1 MELQP
6 ESHGL
11 WAATAPPPPE
21 TSALAETIET
31 DVAIVGGGF
40 TGLSSALHLAEAGI
54 SATVV
59 EANEFGFGGSGRNA
73 GLVNA
78 GLWVPL
84 PDMIKML
91 GPEAGERM
99 IEDLGNAPSVVFD
112 LIEKFGISCEPER
125 AGTLHMAHSA
135 KGYADL
141 SARCEEWSKRFAPV
155 EMFDRETTISKTGT
169 GAYYGAMLDRRAGTI
184 QPLAYVRGL
193 AHAAL
198 NAGAR
203 LYTQS
208 PAQSI
213 SQGNDRWTI
222 KTPTGTLSAERLFI
236 ATGGYGEGADQAR
249 HPTVPYFY
257 FQCATRPLSHNV
269 LAEILPEKHGTWD
282 THPVLRSFRLDAAG
296 RLIFGSIGKLDSGG
310 GLHKDWAV
318 RGLRNIYPQ
327 ISEDAWEETWYGR
340 IAMTQDHLPR
350 LIEVGRNGL
359 AIYGYNGRGIGPGTV
374 FGRAVAKYFETG
386 EKEALP
392 FPLTPNPSEPFAGL
406 RGLAIEAGARAFH
419 FIDGR
424 I

>member
-1 MELQP
+1 MELRP

-11 WAATAPPPPE
+11 WATTAPPPPE
-21 TSALAETIET
+21 TSVLAEKVHT

-40 TGLSSALHLAEAGI
+40 TGLSAALHLAETGI
-54 SATVV
+54 AATVV

-84 PDMIKML
+84 PDIIKML
-91 GPEAGERM
+91 GPETGERM

-112 LIEKFGISCEPER
+112 LIKQHGIACETEC
-125 AGTLHMAHSA
+125 AGTLHLAHSA
-135 KGYADL
+135 KGYANL
-141 SARCEEWSKRFAPV
+141 SARCEEWTKRGAPV
-155 EMFDRETTISKTGT
+155 EMYDRETTVSKTGT
-169 GAYYGAMLDRRAGTI
+169 QAYHGAMLDRRAGTI

-193 AHAAL
+193 AHAAQ
-198 NAGAR
+198 NAGAH

-213 SQGNDRWTI
+213 SQENGLWIIN
-222 KTPTGTLSAERLFI
+222 TPKGTLSAERLFI
-236 ATGGYGEGADQAR
+236 ATGGYGEGADQAQ

-257 FQCATRPLSHNV
+257 FQCATKPLSHNI

-296 RLIFGSIGKLDSGG
+296 RLIFGSIGKLSSGG

-318 RGLRNIYPQ
+318 RGLRAIYPQ

-350 LIEVGRNGL
+350 LVEVGNNGL

-374 FGRAVAKYFETG
+374 FGRAVAKYFKTG
-386 EKEALP
+386 EKAALP
-392 FPLTPNPSEPFAGL
+392 FPLTTNPSEPFASL

-419 FIDGR
+419 FVDGR